1 MRHASA
7 ALALVLSACGSEV
20 PENGTPG
27 KATQPDSALIIAVED
42 SVLDALVPGRSAV
55 TRFGDTLVH
64 IGGGMIGE
72 EYAASE
78 YRKNG
83 APYVRMQ
90 RLLGNRP
97 DGWPIWSTRSRILLP
112 AMDSTQELLMSGQ
125 CGTARKSDSKIIA
138 IAAGKTDSIYREIRH
153 AWRFDSASQTLRARD
168 TVGLTCLNLGES

>member
-7 ALALVLSACGSEV
+7 TVALVLSACGTEA
-20 PENGTPG
+20 PENRTPG
-27 KATQPDSALIIAVED
+27 KATEPDSALIIAVED
-42 SVLDALVPGRSAV
+42 SVLDALVPGRTAI

-64 IGGGMIGE
+64 IGGGMIGG

-78 YRKNG
+78 YRRNG

-97 DGWPIWSTRSRILLP
+97 DGWPIWSTRSRIFLP

-125 CGTARKSDSKIIA
+125 CGTAGKRDSRIIA
-138 IAAGKTDSIYREIRH
+138 IAGGKTDSIYREIRH
-153 AWRFDSASQTLRARD
+153 AWRFDSASQTLRAVE
-168 TVGLTCLNLGES
+168 TVGLTCFNLGES